1 MSDTTKRKFRAFK
14 ESHLNVTDLNISV
27 DLTTEGVKKWPKIV
41 EIIFQFI
48 YLIHQLSED
57 ELKQQFRKYSV
68 SINNGNFFFTALG
81 FPGLAT
87 PSGPL
92 KVISYFL

>member
-1 MSDTTKRKFRAFK
+1 MLHTIRKKLRAFK

-27 DLTTEGVKKWPKIV
+27 DLTTEGVKKWPKII

-48 YLIHQLSED
+48 YLIHQMSEE

-68 SINNGNFFFTALG
+68 SINNGNFFHCNLTE
-81 FPGLAT
+81 T
-87 PSGPL
+87 
-92 KVISYFL
+92 V

>member
-1 MSDTTKRKFRAFK
+1 MLDTIRTKLRAFK

-27 DLTTEGVKKWPKIV
+27 DLTTEGVKKWPKII

-48 YLIHQLSED
+48 YLIHQMSEE

-68 SINNGNFFFTALG
+68 SINNGNYFALQ
-81 FPGLAT
+81 
-87 PSGPL
+87 SN
-92 KVISYFL
+92 